1 MTSEYD
7 GIYSRFLLRVT
18 DYEFSGLTENT
29 AKEMMN
35 GWMKAVL
42 SRPYVR
48 RLFSSL
54 TIDDDGEMVEFELK
68 NPIDDTSDQDFA
80 EEVIAEGMVVEWLT
94 PKVQSVLNVAQ
105 IFTNSEQ
112 EFYSQAAHLK
122 EVKSLLDTTKTNLR
136 KMIRDRGYFM
146 NSYISE
152 QS

>member
-18 DYEFSGLTENT
+18 DYEFSGFSEHL

-35 GWMKAVL
+35 GWMKATL

-54 TIDDDGEMVEFELK
+54 TVDDDGEMVEFELK
-68 NPIDDTSDQDFA
+68 NPIDDASDQDFV
-80 EEVIAEGMVVEWLT
+80 EEIIAEGMVVQWLT
-94 PKVQSVLNVAQ
+94 PKVQSVLNVSQ

-112 EFYSQAAHLK
+112 EFYSQSAHLK
-122 EVKSLLDTTKTNLR
+122 EIKSLLDSTKANLR
-136 KMIRDRGYFM
+136 KLIRDRGYFY
-146 NSYISE
+146 NSYLSE